1 MKNHIISTLQLED
14 KNLLFNLFEKAKSF
28 HQQDFNNNITKTCKD
43 KILGSLFYE
52 PSTRTRMSF
61 ESAMIKLWGNVI
73 TTENATAFSSTTKW
87 ETLEDTIKI
96 LWSYTDIIVLR
107 HYEEGSADRASKV
120 SEKPVINA
128 WDGIWDHPTQALL
141 DIYTIWEKFKD
152 INNKK
157 ITLIGDLINWR
168 TIHSLIRL
176 LSLFDL
182 KVNLVSPEELKL
194 PEKYKNIL
202 KEKWIQYQEYE
213 TFENIISETDV
224 FYVTRVQKERF
235 SSFEKYEK
243 LKNYYIINQNDV
255 DRMKQNSIIMHP
267 LPRTTELPVEIDS
280 TNQAVYFQQA
290 KNWLY
295 TRMALLDYL
304 LNN

>member
-1 MKNHIISTLQLED
+1 MENHIISTLQLED
-14 KNLLFNLFEKAKSF
+14 KNILFNLFEKAKSF

-202 KEKWIQYQEYE
+202 KEKWIQYQECE
-213 TFENIISETDV
+213 TFENVISETDV